1 MNISLECFYIL
12 HSHEFNHN
20 AKVSIRFVL
29 AFLKVCKAVRE
40 VKRGQKEEL
49 EHAVTRKMSGS
60 EEIITSGFDVLP
72 KEVFDLVEPS
82 KASAAL
88 RFRADTA
95 ENGEK

>member
-1 MNISLECFYIL
+1 M
-12 HSHEFNHN
+12 
-20 AKVSIRFVL
+20 FVFS
-29 AFLKVCKAVRE
+29 FLKVCKAVRE

-82 KASAAL
+82 KDREGSPAV
-88 RFRADTA
+88 RADTA
-95 ENGEK
+95 ENGGTFGSPALSCRYSRKRG